1 MPVPLRKSTQA
12 ILYQHFDTSV
22 TGQLSK
28 HKTMKK
34 QTFIFLVLPL
44 ISAKLPINQSVHTL
58 PLSTRNNPHS
68 GTFPDPIPSQT
79 GLPTVGHRNVKL
91 KDTHHN
97 GEKLDKWGMTQ
108 KRG

>member
-1 MPVPLRKSTQA
+1 MTGMPVPLRKSSQA

-44 ISAKLPINQSVHTL
+44 NFSQITNKSV
-58 PLSTRNNPHS
+58 SPHS
-68 GTFPDPIPSQT
+68 YIF
-79 GLPTVGHRNVKL
+79 H
-91 KDTHHN
+91 
-97 GEKLDKWGMTQ
+97 
-108 KRG
+108 